1 MSAAILKNS
10 INLVWDF
17 NFLQASRDS
26 VVVFGE
32 ETAYASE
39 LVLWAHSIT
48 QHYSAL
54 LNRHV
59 LSSAA
64 VAGGLRAAAECVRVA
79 FAHCVLLEK
88 QGLSLCPTLS
98 KLMRPSVE
106 QALQAN
112 LTKIEGSV
120 AALAAADDWVLDH
133 PTSLQHGTGMQ
144 SRLGMSIV
152 TSNLRLSSS
161 AHRFNFLVQ
170 VCM

>member
-1 MSAAILKNS
+1 M
-10 INLVWDF
+10 
-17 NFLQASRDS
+17 
-26 VVVFGE
+26 VVFGE

-112 LTKIEGSV
+112 LTRIDGSV

-161 AHRFNFLVQ
+161 AHGFNFLVQ